1 MIFKRPWPVILLLA
15 GVLVFTAGML
25 LRASNGIRYWEFLNG
40 LPLSVSPLYL
50 VLTGGLWALFG
61 LLAAVWLWQGNRRA
75 PAAVTTLTAGYVLY
89 YWAEQLFVMI
99 SPLRQARWPF
109 SAGVSILMVVI
120 VIAVF
125 NQPGV
130 KNFFGGMYEQEDQQ

>member
-25 LRASNGIRYWEFLNG
+25 LRAWNGIRFWDFLSG

-61 LLAAVWLWQGNRRA
+61 LRVMWWLWQGASWA
-75 PAAVTTLTAGYVLY
+75 PAALRHLTVSYVLY
-89 YWAEQLFVMI
+89 YWIDQLLVMT
-99 SPLRQARWPF
+99 SPLRQTRWPF
-109 SAGVSILMVVI
+109 SSGLSILAILI
-120 VIAVF
+120 VIF
-125 NQPGV
+125 GLNQPSV
-130 KNFFGGMYEQEDQQ
+130 KNFFGGAYEQEDQS